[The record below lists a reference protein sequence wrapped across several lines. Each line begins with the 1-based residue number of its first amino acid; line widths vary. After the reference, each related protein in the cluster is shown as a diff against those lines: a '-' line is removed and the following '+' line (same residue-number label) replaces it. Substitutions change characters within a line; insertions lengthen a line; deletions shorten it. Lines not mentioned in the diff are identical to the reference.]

1 MKTHNIKLYGLINF
15 NKKIIKLKTVLL
27 QGHFYSLH
35 LLFASANKTTFQSR
49 MIEYTPILIT
59 GKSVQLR
66 LVPG

>member
-1 MKTHNIKLYGLINF
+1 MDITRSIKGS
-15 NKKIIKLKTVLL
+15 KKSIKLKTVLL

-49 MIEYTPILIT
+49 MIDSTPILIT

-66 LVPG
+66 LVPR